1 MPCQR
6 SGFFP
11 YSAKLNVVARV
22 LWDEEVEALRK
33 LGVAEMAHPQF
44 EVGLETIATHIRIG
58 LRRRFPIRATALLGL
73 DVWSRSGYPS
83 IVPGDGVSKGQSHPG
98 HGQEAI

>member
-1 MPCQR
+1 MWMSCQR

-22 LWDEEVEALRK
+22 LWDEEIEALRK

-58 LRRRFPIRATALLGL
+58 LRRRFPIRSYSPFGA
-73 DVWSRSGYPS
+73 
-83 IVPGDGVSKGQSHPG
+83 
-98 HGQEAI
+98 